1 MKGRD
6 ERAPCLPGTA
16 SGDLTSAQTV
26 PTHCVTHTACTHTV
40 TTPATPPANF
50 PALPS
55 PCPSACSSHF
65 WRSPRVKEYVSLAS
79 RQNRLQARPAPRH
92 TARACPSGR
101 LEAWSGWPVTC
112 EWDGA
117 TRALCL
123 PAARSR
129 VHTRRFVTRTAGCVN
144 SLLPGSDCWRL
155 LPFRCALSFSC
166 SCNCL
171 DSLSG
176 MRTDRAEARLI
187 CPDIRPSCRGH
198 PHQRQH
204 RLHCG
209 KAHAVAGVRFL
220 GCGDPTR
227 GKRLFYFKS
236 LKSSNGI
243 KVF

>member
-1 MKGRD
+1 MAR
-6 ERAPCLPGTA
+6 
-16 SGDLTSAQTV
+16 
-26 PTHCVTHTACTHTV
+26 
-40 TTPATPPANF
+40 
-50 PALPS
+50 
-55 PCPSACSSHF
+55 
-65 WRSPRVKEYVSLAS
+65 RVKEYVSLAS
-79 RQNRLQARPAPRH
+79 RQNRLQARPAPHH
-92 TARACPSGR
+92 TAGACPSGR
-101 LEAWSGWPVTC
+101 LEAWRGWPVTC

-129 VHTRRFVTRTAGCVN
+129 VHTCGFVTHTAGCVN
-144 SLLPGSDCWRL
+144 SLLPGSGCWRL
-155 LPFRCALSFSC
+155 LPFRRVLSFSR

-176 MRTDRAEARLI
+176 RRTDGAEARLM
-187 CPDIRPSCRGH
+187 CPDTRPSGRGH

-209 KAHAVAGVRFL
+209 KAHTVAGVRFL

-236 LKSSNGI
+236 LKSPNRI
-243 KVF
+243 KVFQRKKLNYLLNMRPQLKCPFPFCVRRNAVTADTHSVTHDVVHLSTAAVQVL